1 MTRSFYKQANAI
13 VVVFDVTNQET
24 FASVKRWMSDIHQHA
39 DPSIIKVLVGNKI
52 DLPDDR
58 VVSTEDGKTTADQYK
73 INYFEV
79 SAKQNINVQETFK
92 SVMDLVYEKLYA
104 G

>member
-1 MTRSFYKQANAI
+1 MTRTFYKQANGI
-13 VVVFDVTNQET
+13 IVVFDVTNQES
-24 FASVKRWMSDIHQHA
+24 FASVKRWIGDIHQHA

-58 VVSTEDGKTTADQYK
+58 VVSSEDGKATADQYK

-79 SAKQNINVQETFK
+79 SAKQNLNLEEVFQR
-92 SVMDLVYEKLYA
+92 VMTQVYDKLYA